1 MEACSGLLEGPRC
14 MLRPHR
20 LTVPSNSSGMG
31 SGVELWASGI
41 CWKIRCE
48 CYKQAKREQIVP
60 SGNPI
65 DSVRWQSGRIGPDW
79 KIEVTE
85 FPITSVRVCTGI
97 GWGSPDELVRTGR
110 LKSHSHFETTFTFS
124 GCLHAPCWKW
134 GAKLA
139 PLRIGPERHLAMG
152 PYFWAADP
160 PIYLVRAN

>member
-1 MEACSGLLEGPRC
+1 MAIAIPSPPT
-14 MLRPHR
+14 PHTMATLPPR
-20 LTVPSNSSGMG
+20 LTVRSNSSGMG

-41 CWKIRCE
+41 CWKIRCG

-65 DSVRWQSGRIGPDW
+65 DSVRGQSGRIVPDW

-85 FPITSVRVCTGI
+85 FLITSVRVCTGI
-97 GWGSPDELVRTGR
+97 GWGSPDELVRTGI
-110 LKSHSHFETTFTFS
+110 LKSRRNHVHVFW
-124 GCLHAPCWKW
+124 LPPCPMLEV

-152 PYFWAADP
+152 PYFWDADP
-160 PIYLVRAN
+160 AIYLVWPK